1 MKSIIGRKIGMTNV
15 FTDDGRYVPVT
26 VIAAGPCSVVERK
39 TIEKHGYEAAVLGF
53 EDAKLKHLTKPLRGR
68 FEKLNTAP
76 KAVVREFRGDLGDAK
91 VGDIVTVG
99 GFAVGDRVDVIGTS
113 KGKGFTGIMKR
124 WNASGGGASH
134 GSMIHRQ
141 PASNGDTNA
150 AKTVK
155 GAKRPGHFGVD
166 RVTALNLEV
175 IRADESRNFLLVR
188 GAVPGGRSGVVMVRA
203 SVRKH
208 NTPATG
214 AARPAKSG
222 EKK

>member
-1 MKSIIGRKIGMTNV
+1 MKQIIGRKVGMTNV

-39 TIEKHGYEAAVLGF
+39 TVEKHGYEAAVLGF
-53 EDAKLKHLTKPLRGR
+53 EDAKLKHLTKPMRGH

-76 KAVVREFRGDLGDAK
+76 KAVVREFRGDLGEIKA
-91 VGDIVTVG
+91 GDTVTVS
-99 GFAVGDRVDVIGTS
+99 GFAAGDRVDVIGTS

-141 PASNGDTNA
+141 PGSNGDTNA

-155 GAKRPGHFGVD
+155 GSHRPGHFGVD
-166 RVTALNLEV
+166 RVTALNLEI
-175 IRADESRNFLLVR
+175 IRADESRNLLLVR
-188 GAVPGGRSGVVMVRA
+188 GAVPGGERGLVLVR
-203 SVRKH
+203 
-208 NTPATG
+208 PATREERRAKLG
-214 AARPAKSG
+214 A
-222 EKK
+222 KK

>member
-15 FTDDGRYVPVT
+15 FTDDGRSVPVT
-26 VIAAGPCSVVERK
+26 VIAAGPCSVVELR
-39 TIEKHGYEAAVLGF
+39 TAEKNGYDAAVLGF
-53 EDAKLKHLTKPLRGR
+53 EDAKLKHLTKPMRGH
-68 FEKLNTAP
+68 FEKLQTAP
-76 KAVVREFRGDLGDAK
+76 KSFVREFRRDIGDVKAGDT
-91 VGDIVTVG
+91 VTVG
-99 GFAVGDRVDVIGTS
+99 TFEAGDRVDVIGTS

-155 GAKRPGHFGVD
+155 GSKRPGHFGVD

-175 IRADESRNFLLVR
+175 IRTDESRNLLLVK
-188 GAVPGGRSGVVMVRA
+188 GAIPGGASGVVLVRK
-203 SVRKH
+203 SVRVGKPKQAQ
-208 NTPATG
+208 PA
-214 AARPAKSG
+214 AKS

>member
-1 MKSIIGRKIGMTNV
+1 MKSIIGRKIGVTNV
-15 FTDDGRYVPVT
+15 FTEDGRYVPVT
-26 VIAAGPCSVVERK
+26 VIAAGPCSVVELR
-39 TIEKHGYEAAVLGF
+39 TAGKHGYDAAVLGF
-53 EDAKLKHLTKPLRGR
+53 EDAKLKHLTKPMRGH
-68 FEKLNTAP
+68 FEKLQTAP
-76 KAVVREFRGDLGDAK
+76 KTVVREFRGDLGDVKA
-91 VGDIVTVG
+91 GDTVTVG
-99 GFAVGDRVDVIGTS
+99 GFEPGDRVDVIGTS

-155 GAKRPGHFGVD
+155 GSHRPGHFGVD

-175 IRADESRNFLLVR
+175 IRADESRNLLLVK
-188 GAVPGGRSGVVMVRA
+188 GAVPGGTSGVVLVRK
-203 SVRKH
+203 SVRVRKAKQAQ
-208 NTPATG
+208 PA
-214 AARPAKSG
+214 AKS

>member
-1 MKSIIGRKIGMTNV
+1 MKSIIGRKLGMTNV

-26 VIAAGPCSVVERK
+26 VIAAGPCPVVERR
-39 TIEKHGYEAAVLGF
+39 TVEKNGYEAAVLGF
-53 EDAKLKHLTKPLRGR
+53 EDAKLKHLTKPMRGH
-68 FEKLNTAP
+68 FEKLQTAP
-76 KAVVREFRGDLGDAK
+76 KTVVREFRGDLGEIKA
-91 VGDIVTVG
+91 GDTVTVG
-99 GFAVGDRVDVIGTS
+99 GFEVGDRVDVIGTS

-155 GAKRPGHFGVD
+155 GSKRPGHFGVD
-166 RVTALNLEV
+166 RVTTLNLEV
-175 IRADESRNFLLVR
+175 IRADESRNLLLVK
-188 GAVPGGRSGVVMVRA
+188 GAVPGGASGVVLVRA
-203 SVRKH
+203 SIRVRKPKAVQ
-208 NTPATG
+208 PA
-214 AARPAKSG
+214 AKS

>member
-1 MKSIIGRKIGMTNV
+1 MKHIIGRKIGMTNV

-39 TIEKHGYEAAVLGF
+39 TVEKHGYDAAVLGF
-53 EDAKLKHLTKPLRGR
+53 EDAKIKHLTKPMRGH
-68 FEKLNTAP
+68 FEKLGTAP
-76 KAVVREFRGDLGDAK
+76 KTIVREFRGELGEIK
-91 VGDIVTVG
+91 TGDTVTVS

-124 WNASGGGASH
+124 WNGSGGGASH

-155 GAKRPGHFGVD
+155 GSHRPGHFGVD
-166 RVTALNLEV
+166 RVTALNLEI
-175 IRADESRNFLLVR
+175 IRADEGRNLLLVK
-188 GAVPGGRSGVVMVRA
+188 GAVPGGTRGVVLVRPT
-203 SVRKH
+203 VR
-208 NTPATG
+208 PV
-214 AARPAKSG
+214 RVAKPSG
-222 EKK
+222 KK

>member
-15 FTDDGRYVPVT
+15 FTDDGRSVPVT
-26 VIAAGPCSVVERK
+26 VIAAGPCSVVELR
-39 TIEKHGYEAAVLGF
+39 TAEKNGYDAAVLAF
-53 EDAKLKHLTKPLRGR
+53 EDAKLKHLTKPMRGH
-68 FEKLNTAP
+68 FEKLQTAP
-76 KAVVREFRGDLGDAK
+76 KSFVREFRRDIGDVKTGDT
-91 VGDIVTVG
+91 VTVAA
-99 GFAVGDRVDVIGTS
+99 FEAGDRVDVIGTS

-124 WNASGGGASH
+124 WNGSGGGASH

-155 GAKRPGHFGVD
+155 GSKRPGHFGVD

-175 IRADESRNFLLVR
+175 IRADESRNLLLVK
-188 GAVPGGRSGVVMVRA
+188 GAIPGGESGVVLVRK
-203 SVRKH
+203 SVRVRRAKQAQ
-208 NTPATG
+208 PA
-214 AARPAKSG
+214 AKS

>member
-1 MKSIIGRKIGMTNV
+1 MKSIIGRKIGVTNV
-15 FTDDGRYVPVT
+15 FTDDGRSVPVT
-26 VIAAGPCSVVERK
+26 VIAAGPCSVVELR
-39 TIEKHGYEAAVLGF
+39 TADKHGYDAAVLGF
-53 EDAKLKHLTKPLRGR
+53 EDAKLKHLTKPMRGH
-68 FEKLNTAP
+68 FEKLQTAP
-76 KAVVREFRGDLGDAK
+76 KTVVREFRGDLGEVK
-91 VGDIVTVG
+91 VGDTVTVG
-99 GFAVGDRVDVIGTS
+99 GFEVGDRVDVIGTS

-155 GAKRPGHFGVD
+155 GSKRPGHFGVD

-175 IRADESRNFLLVR
+175 VRADESRNLLLVK
-188 GAVPGGRSGVVMVRA
+188 GAVPGGTTGVVLVRK
-203 SVRKH
+203 SVRVRKVKQAQ
-208 NTPATG
+208 PA
-214 AARPAKSG
+214 AKS

>member
-1 MKSIIGRKIGMTNV
+1 MKSIIGRKIGVTNV
-15 FTDDGRYVPVT
+15 FTDDGRSVPVT
-26 VIAAGPCSVVERK
+26 VIAAGPCSVVELR
-39 TIEKHGYEAAVLGF
+39 TADKHGYEAAVLGF
-53 EDAKLKHLTKPLRGR
+53 EDAKLKHLTKPMRGH
-68 FEKLNTAP
+68 FEKLQTAP
-76 KAVVREFRGDLGDAK
+76 KTVVREFRGDVGEVK
-91 VGDIVTVG
+91 VGDTVTVG
-99 GFAVGDRVDVIGTS
+99 GFEVGDRVDVIGTS

-155 GAKRPGHFGVD
+155 GSKRPGHFGVD

-175 IRADESRNFLLVR
+175 VRADESRNLLLVK
-188 GAVPGGRSGVVMVRA
+188 GAVPGGTTGVVLVRK
-203 SVRKH
+203 SVRVRKVKQAQ
-208 NTPATG
+208 PA
-214 AARPAKSG
+214 AKS

>member
-1 MKSIIGRKIGMTNV
+1 MKHIIGRKVGMTNV
-15 FTDDGRYVPVT
+15 FTDDGRSVPVT

-39 TIEKHGYEAAVLGF
+39 TVEKHGYEAAVLGF
-53 EDAKLKHLTKPLRGR
+53 EDAKLKHLGKPMRGH

-76 KAVVREFRGDLGDAK
+76 KTVVREFRGDLGDTKA
-91 VGDIVTVG
+91 GDTVTVAS
-99 GFAVGDRVDVIGTS
+99 FEVGDRVDVIGTS

-124 WNASGGGASH
+124 WNGSGGGASH

-155 GAKRPGHFGVD
+155 GSKRPGHFGVD

-175 IRADESRNFLLVR
+175 VRADEARNLLLVK
-188 GAVPGGRSGVVMVRA
+188 GAVPGGTRGVVLVRPA
-203 SVRKH
+203 VRKRR
-208 NTPATG
+208 
-214 AARPAKSG
+214 AASRPQAG

>member
-15 FTDDGRYVPVT
+15 FTDDGRSVPVT
-26 VIAAGPCSVVERK
+26 VIAAGPCSVVELR
-39 TIEKHGYEAAVLGF
+39 TAEKNGYDAAVLGF
-53 EDAKLKHLTKPLRGR
+53 EDAKLKHLTKPMRGH
-68 FEKLNTAP
+68 FEKLQTAP
-76 KAVVREFRGDLGDAK
+76 KSFVREFRRDIGDVKPGDT
-91 VGDIVTVG
+91 VTVG
-99 GFAVGDRVDVIGTS
+99 AFEAGDRVDVIGTS

-124 WNASGGGASH
+124 WNGSGGGASH

-155 GAKRPGHFGVD
+155 GSKRPGHFGVD

-175 IRADESRNFLLVR
+175 IRADESRNLLLVK
-188 GAVPGGRSGVVMVRA
+188 GAIPGGASGVVL
-203 SVRKH
+203 VRKSVLVRKPKQAQ
-208 NTPATG
+208 PA
-214 AARPAKSG
+214 AKS

>member
-1 MKSIIGRKIGMTNV
+1 MKHIIGRKVGMTNV
-15 FTDDGRYVPVT
+15 FTDDGRSVPVT

-39 TIEKHGYEAAVLGF
+39 TVEKHGYEAAVLGF
-53 EDAKLKHLTKPLRGR
+53 EDAKLKHLGKPMRGH

-76 KAVVREFRGDLGDAK
+76 KTVVREFRGDLGDTKA
-91 VGDIVTVG
+91 GDTVTVAS
-99 GFAVGDRVDVIGTS
+99 FEVGERVDVIGTS

-124 WNASGGGASH
+124 WNGSGGGASH

-155 GAKRPGHFGVD
+155 GSKRPGHFGVD

-175 IRADESRNFLLVR
+175 VRADEARNLLLVK
-188 GAVPGGRSGVVMVRA
+188 GAVPGGTRGVVLVRPA
-203 SVRKH
+203 VRKRR
-208 NTPATG
+208 
-214 AARPAKSG
+214 AAGRPQAG

>member
-1 MKSIIGRKIGMTNV
+1 MKSIIGRKIGVTNV
-15 FTDDGRYVPVT
+15 FTEDGRYVPVT
-26 VIAAGPCSVVERK
+26 VIAAGPCSVVELR
-39 TIEKHGYEAAVLGF
+39 TADKHGYDAAVLGF
-53 EDAKLKHLTKPLRGR
+53 EDAKLKHLTKPMRGH
-68 FEKLNTAP
+68 FEKLQTAP
-76 KAVVREFRGDLGDAK
+76 KTVVREFRGDLGDVKA
-91 VGDIVTVG
+91 GDTVTVG
-99 GFAVGDRVDVIGTS
+99 GFEPGDRVDVIGTS

-155 GAKRPGHFGVD
+155 GSHRPGHFGVD

-175 IRADESRNFLLVR
+175 IRADESRNLLLVK
-188 GAVPGGRSGVVMVRA
+188 GAVPGGTTGVVLVRK
-203 SVRKH
+203 SVRVRKAKQAQ
-208 NTPATG
+208 PA
-214 AARPAKSG
+214 AKS

>member
-1 MKSIIGRKIGMTNV
+1 MKSIIGRKIGVTNV
-15 FTDDGRYVPVT
+15 FTDDGRSVPVT
-26 VIAAGPCSVVERK
+26 VIAAGPCSVVELR
-39 TIEKHGYEAAVLGF
+39 TADKHGYDAAVLGF
-53 EDAKLKHLTKPLRGR
+53 EDAKLKHLTKPMRGH
-68 FEKLNTAP
+68 FEKLQTAP
-76 KAVVREFRGDLGDAK
+76 KTVVREFRGDLGEVK
-91 VGDIVTVG
+91 VGDTVTVG
-99 GFAVGDRVDVIGTS
+99 GFEVGDRVDVIGTS

-155 GAKRPGHFGVD
+155 GSKRPGHFGVD

-175 IRADESRNFLLVR
+175 VRADESRNLLLVK
-188 GAVPGGRSGVVMVRA
+188 GAVPGGTTGVVLVRK
-203 SVRKH
+203 SVRIRKVKQAQ
-208 NTPATG
+208 PA
-214 AARPAKSG
+214 AKS

>member
-1 MKSIIGRKIGMTNV
+1 MKSIIGRKLGMTNV
-15 FTDDGRYVPVT
+15 FTDDGRSVPVT

-39 TIEKHGYEAAVLGF
+39 TVEKHGYDAAVLGF
-53 EDAKLKHLTKPLRGR
+53 EDAKLKHLTKPMRDH
-68 FEKLNTAP
+68 FEKLHTAP
-76 KAVVREFRGDLGDAK
+76 KTVVREFRAGLGDVKA
-91 VGDIVTVG
+91 GDTVTVG
-99 GFAVGDRVDVIGTS
+99 GFEAGDRVDVIGTS

-155 GAKRPGHFGVD
+155 GSKRPGHFGVD

-175 IRADESRNFLLVR
+175 VRADESRNLLLVK
-188 GAVPGGRSGVVMVRA
+188 GAVPGGSSGVVLVRQTVRVRA
-203 SVRKH
+203 PK
-208 NTPATG
+208 
-214 AARPAKSG
+214 AAPPPKA
-222 EKK
+222 EKKK

>member
-1 MKSIIGRKIGMTNV
+1 MKHIIGRKVGMTNV
-15 FTDDGRYVPVT
+15 FTDDGRSVPVT

-39 TIEKHGYEAAVLGF
+39 TVEKHGYDAAVLGF
-53 EDAKLKHLTKPLRGR
+53 EDAKLKHLTKPMRGH

-76 KAVVREFRGDLGDAK
+76 KAVIREFRGDLGEAKAGDA
-91 VGDIVTVG
+91 ITVAV
-99 GFAVGDRVDVIGTS
+99 FSVGDRVDVIGTS

-155 GAKRPGHFGVD
+155 GARRPGHFGAD
-166 RVTALNLEV
+166 RIASLNLEV
-175 IRADESRNFLLVR
+175 VRADESRNLLLVK
-188 GAVPGGRSGVVMVRA
+188 GAVPGGSSGVVLVRP
-203 SVRKH
+203 SVRS
-208 NTPATG
+208 
-214 AARPAKSG
+214 ARAQKPHAGKKS
-222 EKK
+222 

>member
-1 MKSIIGRKIGMTNV
+1 MKHIIGRKIGMTNM
-15 FTDDGRYVPVT
+15 FTDDGRSVPVT

-39 TIEKHGYEAAVLGF
+39 TVEKHGYESAVLGF
-53 EDAKLKHLTKPLRGR
+53 EDAKIKHLGKPMRGH

-76 KAVVREFRGDLGDAK
+76 KTIVREFRGDLGDVKA
-91 VGDIVTVG
+91 GDTVTVS
-99 GFAVGDRVDVIGTS
+99 GFEVGDRVDVIGTS

-124 WNASGGGASH
+124 WNGSGGGASH

-155 GAKRPGHFGVD
+155 GSRRPGHFGVD

-175 IRADESRNFLLVR
+175 IRADESRNLLLIKC
-188 GAVPGGRSGVVMVRA
+188 AVPGGARGVVLVRPA
-203 SVRKH
+203 VR
-208 NTPATG
+208 G
-214 AARPAKSG
+214 AAVARRAQLGAK
-222 EKK
+222 KK